1 MNPEPISILHFSNTI
16 ARGGVEGHILTLLRG
31 LDRNRFRLYLAC
43 SPEVVELLGSDVP
56 ADVPVFPVRFRKPH
70 HVGGAIRLARL
81 LREIRIDILHSHL
94 FYSSL
99 FASPVGKVSRVPVTI
114 ETPHV
119 REQWRHGLKSRFF
132 VDRFAGHFVDRYI
145 AVSQAN
151 ARYLIEEK
159 KLPERKIQVIRN
171 GCDIRHFNP
180 EHQAPRGLKHS
191 LGFGEA
197 DPVLLVL
204 GRLEPQKGHR
214 YLLEA
219 LPAILREFPE
229 AKLVSLGDGCLRS
242 ELEEMTRGLGV
253 AGAVRFVGFQS
264 NVSDW
269 LALADVSVLPSL
281 YEGLPLVAL
290 ESLAAVRPV
299 VASAVDG
306 TVEIVLDGK
315 TGFAVPPA
323 EPARL
328 SEAILRLLRDPE
340 LRRKFGEAGRKLV
353 LENFSQE
360 QQIHKTEEFYLE
372 AFAQKAMKRTRRKI
386 DAEAREPLPRKN
398 PIVAEGCLEK
408 RKIV

>member
-1 MNPEPISILHFSNTI
+1 MNPEPISILHFSNTV

-31 LDRNRFRLYLAC
+31 LDRSRFRLYLAC

-56 ADVPVFPVRFRKPH
+56 ADVHVFPLRFRKPY
-70 HVGGAIRLARL
+70 HVNGAMRLARL
-81 LREIRIDILHSHL
+81 LRETRIDILHSHL

-99 FASPVGKVSRVPVTI
+99 FASPVGKFSGVPVTI

-132 VDRFAGHFVDRYI
+132 VDRFAGRFVDQYI

-180 EHQAPRGLKHS
+180 ERQAPRGLKQS

-219 LPAILREFPE
+219 LPAILREFPTV
-229 AKLVSLGDGCLRS
+229 KLVCLGEGCLRS
-242 ELEEMTRGLGV
+242 ELEEMSRALSI
-253 AGAVRFVGFQS
+253 ADAVRFVGFRS

-328 SEAILRLLRDPE
+328 AEAILRLLRDPE
-340 LRRKFGEAGRKLV
+340 LRRTFGEAGRRLV
-353 LENFSQE
+353 LENFSEE
-360 QQIHKTEEFYLE
+360 QQIRKTEEFYLE
-372 AFAQKAMKRTRRKI
+372 AFAKKAMKRTGGRI
-386 DAEAREPLPRKN
+386 GTDAGEAVPQKDS
-398 PIVAEGCLEK
+398 IVAEGCMEK

>member
-1 MNPEPISILHFSNTI
+1 MNPEPISILHFSNTV

-31 LDRNRFRLYLAC
+31 LDRNLFRLYLVC
-43 SPEVVELLGSDVP
+43 SPEVAELLRSDVP
-56 ADVPVFPVRFRKPH
+56 ADVPVFPFRFRKPY
-70 HVGGAIRLARL
+70 HVGGALYLARL
-81 LREIRIDILHSHL
+81 LRETRIDVLHSHL

-99 FASPVGKVSRVPVTI
+99 FASPVGKFARVPVTI

-119 REQWRHGLKSRFF
+119 REQWRHGWLKSRFF
-132 VDRFAGHFVDRYI
+132 VDRFAGHFVDHYI

-159 KLPERKIQVIRN
+159 KLSEQKIRVIRN

-180 EHQAPRGLKHS
+180 EHQAPRGLKQS

-197 DPVLLVL
+197 DPVLLVP

-214 YLLEA
+214 YLLDA
-219 LPAILREFPE
+219 LPTILREFPKV
-229 AKLVSLGDGCLRS
+229 KLVCLGDGCLRS
-242 ELEEMTRGLGV
+242 ELEEISRALGI
-253 AGAVRFVGFQS
+253 ADAIRFVGFQS

-328 SEAILRLLRDPE
+328 AEAILRLLRDPE
-340 LRRKFGEAGRKLV
+340 LRRAFGEAGRKLV
-353 LENFSQE
+353 LENFSEE
-360 QQIHKTEEFYLE
+360 QQIRKTEEFYLE
-372 AFAQKAMKRTRRKI
+372 AFAQKAMKRTGRKI
-386 DAEAREPLPRKN
+386 EAREPLPQKDS
-398 PIVAEGCLEK
+398 IMADGCLEK

>member
-1 MNPEPISILHFSNTI
+1 MNHEPISVMHFSNTV

-31 LDRNRFRLYLAC
+31 LDRNRFRLCLVC
-43 SPEVVELLGSDVP
+43 SPEVAELLGSDVP
-56 ADVPVFPVRFRKPH
+56 ADVPVFPLRFRKPYH
-70 HVGGAIRLARL
+70 LGGAVRLARL
-81 LREIRIDILHSHL
+81 LRETRINILHSHL

-99 FASPVGKVSRVPVTI
+99 FASPVGKFLRVPVTI

-119 REQWRHGLKSRFF
+119 RELWRHGLKSRFF
-132 VDRFAGHFVDRYI
+132 VDRFAGHFVDQYI
-145 AVSQAN
+145 AVSRAN

-159 KLPERKIQVIRN
+159 KLPEQKIRLIRN

-180 EHQAPRGLKHS
+180 EHQAPRGLKQG

-219 LPAILREFPE
+219 LPTILREFPKV
-229 AKLVSLGDGCLRS
+229 KLVCLGEGCLRS
-242 ELEEMTRGLGV
+242 QLEEMSRGLGI
-253 AGAVRFVGFQS
+253 ADAIRFVGFQS

-290 ESLAAVRPV
+290 ESLAAMRPV

-340 LRRKFGEAGRKLV
+340 LCRTFGEAGRKLV
-353 LENFSQE
+353 LEHFSEE
-360 QQIHKTEEFYLE
+360 QQIRKTEELYLQ
-372 AFAQKAMKRTRRKI
+372 AQQRPKSKKANVSSARSATIVDELQSLSAGQNSQMAERK
-386 DAEAREPLPRKN
+386 
-398 PIVAEGCLEK
+398 
-408 RKIV
+408 